1 MKLATFRGPQGEPR
15 PAAARADGTW
25 IDLLASDAG
34 LPPSVKAIL
43 AGGAPAQAAAA
54 RAAASN
60 AAVPVAA
67 PQWLAPIPDPSKLIC
82 VGLNYRDHALE
93 SRAMIP
99 DEPVIFNKAVSALV
113 GPGADIVLPK
123 ASAEVDF
130 EGELVLVIGR
140 RCRQLRAEDALSAV
154 AGYTVGHDVSAR
166 DWQNKKNAKQWFLGK
181 SFDTFAPVGP
191 HVVTAEE
198 IADPHALDIRTAVN
212 GTVLQNSN
220 TREFLFR
227 IPQLLAWITTVMTL
241 EPGDLV
247 FTGTPAGV
255 GFARQPPVFLQPGDL
270 VEIAIAQVGTLRNR
284 CVAEA

>member
-1 MKLATFRGPQGEPR
+1 MKLATFRGPHGAPR
-15 PAAARADGTW
+15 PAAARPDGLW
-25 IDLLASDAG
+25 IDLLATDPG
-34 LPPSVKAIL
+34 LPISVKAIL
-43 AGGAPAQAAAA
+43 AGGASAQTAAA
-54 RAAASN
+54 RAAASP
-60 AAVPVAA
+60 AAVALTA
-67 PQWLAPIPDPSKLIC
+67 PEWLAPIPDPGKLIC

-140 RCRQLRAEDALSAV
+140 RCRHLRAEDALAAV

-191 HVVTAEE
+191 HIVTADE
-198 IADPHALDIRTAVN
+198 IADPHALDIRTTVN
-212 GTVLQNSN
+212 GVALQDSN